1 MDIDTWLDDPTGGP
15 PETVA
20 LGAIAAIESTLA
32 DLKVPASVESSQ
44 TGPRFTRYVLTPNR
58 GVRVSRLARVSGDLA
73 LALGV
78 PSVRIAGNAL
88 EVPRS
93 DPETVSLGPIMA
105 DAEWPDSPIAFAIG
119 RDVSGAPIVAD
130 LARMP
135 HLLIAGA
142 TGTGKSVALN
152 ALLASMLARSGPD
165 RLRLV
170 MVDAKRVELS
180 PYAGIAHLALPIAT
194 EVATAETALAWL
206 LALMERRYS
215 ALARDGARSVAEL
228 PRPVPRYVCVVDE
241 LADLVM
247 SSKTI
252 GENLIRLA
260 QKSRAAGVHL
270 VLATQRPSTD
280 VISGLLKANVPGRIA
295 LAVASNV
302 DSRVIIDEAGAE
314 DLLGRGD
321 MLYKPPWLLEPMR
334 VQGAMVTD
342 AEIAAVVARWPAVVA
357 PASADDGPSE
367 PRVRPDVARAIVQV
381 ALFLACLAGLLL
393 MLDAMR

>member
-1 MDIDTWLDDPTGGP
+1 MDILPWLSDPTEGP

-20 LGAIAAIESTLA
+20 LGAVAVIEATLA
-32 DLKVPASVESSQ
+32 DLKVPASVASST
-44 TGPRFTRYVLTPNR
+44 TGPRFTRHVLIPDR
-58 GVRVSRLARVSGDLA
+58 GIRVSRLARVSGDLA
-73 LALGV
+73 LALDV
-78 PSVRIAGNAL
+78 PSVRMDGNAL
-88 EVPRS
+88 EVPRL
-93 DPETVSLGPIMA
+93 DPEAVPLAGVMREA
-105 DAEWPDSPIAFAIG
+105 AWPDSPIAFAIG

-152 ALLASMLARSGPD
+152 ALLASMLARGGPD
-165 RLRLV
+165 RFRLV
-170 MVDAKRVELS
+170 MIDAKRVELAA
-180 PYAGIAHLALPIAT
+180 YAGIAHLARPIAT
-194 EVATAETALAWL
+194 EVAEAEASLAYL
-206 LALMERRYS
+206 LGIMESRYE
-215 ALARDGARSVAEL
+215 LLQRHGARSVGDL
-228 PRPVPRYVCVVDE
+228 VRPVPRYVVVVDE

-252 GENLIRLA
+252 GESLVRLA
-260 QKSRAAGVHL
+260 QKSRAAGIHL

-280 VISGLLKANVPGRIA
+280 VISGLLKANVPARIA

-302 DSRVIIDEAGAE
+302 DSRVILDEAGAE

-321 MLYKPPWLLEPMR
+321 MLYKPPWLLEPVR

-342 AEIAAVVARWPAVVA
+342 AEIAAIVARWPVTEA
-357 PASADDGPSE
+357 PASEDAPSA
-367 PRVRPDVARAIVQV
+367 PTMRPEMPRAILQAV
-381 ALFLACLAGLLL
+381 LFLACLAGLLL

>member
-1 MDIDTWLDDPTGGP
+1 
-15 PETVA
+15 
-20 LGAIAAIESTLA
+20 
-32 DLKVPASVESSQ
+32 
-44 TGPRFTRYVLTPNR
+44 
-58 GVRVSRLARVSGDLA
+58 
-73 LALGV
+73 
-78 PSVRIAGNAL
+78 
-88 EVPRS
+88 
-93 DPETVSLGPIMA
+93 
-105 DAEWPDSPIAFAIG
+105 
-119 RDVSGAPIVAD
+119 
-130 LARMP
+130 
-135 HLLIAGA
+135 
-142 TGTGKSVALN
+142 
-152 ALLASMLARSGPD
+152 
-165 RLRLV
+165 
-170 MVDAKRVELS
+170 
-180 PYAGIAHLALPIAT
+180 
-194 EVATAETALAWL
+194 
-206 LALMERRYS
+206 MERRYS